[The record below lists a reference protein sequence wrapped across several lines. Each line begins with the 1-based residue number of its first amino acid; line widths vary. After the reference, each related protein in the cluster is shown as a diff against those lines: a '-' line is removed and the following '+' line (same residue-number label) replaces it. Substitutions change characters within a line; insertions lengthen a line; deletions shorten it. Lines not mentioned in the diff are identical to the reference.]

1 MISVRFVQEGKN
13 PSSDL
18 ISNMKKNK
26 GGVVIL
32 LNRPYNS
39 FITDLKKAKL
49 SVGGFLFID
58 TVGTEDSDNVICV
71 PIKGLT
77 ALSISISEALQR
89 LPSNKRKV
97 IFDSLDAFLVYHDEN
112 TFIKFLIFI
121 INNIRQIK
129 ADAYMLVAK
138 ASKDRKFYSI
148 LVQNSDKIDSR

>member
-1 MISVRFVQEGKN
+1 MINVRFVQEGKN

-26 GGVVIL
+26 GGVVVL
-32 LNRPYNS
+32 LNRPYSS

-49 SVGGFLFID
+49 NAKGFLFID

-71 PIKGLT
+71 PIRGLT
-77 ALSISISEALQR
+77 AISISISEALQR

-97 IFDSLDAFLVYHDEN
+97 IFDSLEAFLVYHDEN

-121 INNIRQIK
+121 LNNIRQIK
-129 ADAYMLVAK
+129 ADAFILVTK
-138 ASKDRKFYSI
+138 ASKEMKFYSI
-148 LVQNSDKIDSR
+148 LVQNSDKLDSK